1 MYAKKHSF
9 ALMFFFFFLVTI
21 KVATRNWNMCDVTE
35 GKLDNLLYAVVKL
48 LVAEISFRFIHTKFL
63 IGNCTSYSCAKLKMK
78 FKMEKVVM
86 DAVVANWCF
95 RNNIVKDRRDLQTTN
110 IELFHLPSV
119 G

>member
-1 MYAKKHSF
+1 MQKIIHFLKN
-9 ALMFFFFFLVTI
+9 FFSY
-21 KVATRNWNMCDVTE
+21 KEVATGNWNMCDVTE

-95 RNNIVKDRRDLQTTN
+95 RDNIVKEIYRQLT
-110 IELFHLPSV
+110 
-119 G
+119 